1 MSRNYRK
8 EYDNYHS
15 RPEQKIR
22 RAARNAARS
31 RFKDADP
38 NKDVHHK
45 DNNPLNNDKN
55 NLSLVTQHY
64 NRREPRLRQE
74 AVDVKK
80 LLAKVKGLSK
90 QHIALLTQ
98 LPMPVLISLITALY
112 GLTMG
117 EDNKFQIEELE
128 EMSAIDDKQFRN
140 KVAQLI
146 QISGRN
152 DTAGLET
159 RVMYQSSDALRKSTR
174 AFQLHFQKQRSSN
187 VRELIAKAVNKAM
200 DKKAVF
206 FIWDAPFAKMI
217 TAFGEDVQESFDTDA
232 KKMVGLMQ
240 KYINTKNKKQ
250 KVSLLKDINKLQLK
264 LGLEVTETIEEGL
277 TDPQEL
283 AKEIEWGVSPKN
295 VDSRVLSTKQK
306 KQMKDIV
313 KLMKRSKAPNW
324 VSKFTQVYF
333 TSDKLVQQRLKSAA
347 KRGGMSS
354 ELMKK
359 LFKEDM
365 GTVTGPHIA
374 GTGDDSSTVKVRK
387 RKKVRRRKTESKS
400 NRMSPSM
407 RDWEDRNKLAKQI
420 RAKFW
425 KSFKK
430 DKKKD
435 VNMKFKLKNS
445 KSLKKR
451 VIDNVLAIQQKV

>member
-15 RPEQKIR
+15 RPDQKIR
-22 RAARNAARS
+22 RAARNAARA

-64 NRREPRLRQE
+64 NRREPRLRE
-74 AVDVKK
+74 EDVK
-80 LLAKVKGLSK
+80 
-90 QHIALLTQ
+90 
-98 LPMPVLISLITALY
+98 
-112 GLTMG
+112 
-117 EDNKFQIEELE
+117 

-174 AFQLHFQKQRSSN
+174 AFQLHFQKQRSSS

-217 TAFGEDVQESFDTDA
+217 TAFGEDVKESFDTDA
-232 KKMVGLMQ
+232 KKMIGLMQ
-240 KYINTKNKKQ
+240 KYINTKNKSQ

-264 LGLEVTETIEEGL
+264 LGLDVT
-277 TDPQEL
+277 
-283 AKEIEWGVSPKN
+283 
-295 VDSRVLSTKQK
+295 
-306 KQMKDIV
+306 
-313 KLMKRSKAPNW
+313 
-324 VSKFTQVYF
+324 
-333 TSDKLVQQRLKSAA
+333 
-347 KRGGMSS
+347 
-354 ELMKK
+354 
-359 LFKEDM
+359 EDM

-387 RKKVRRRKTESKS
+387 KKKVRRRKTEGS
-400 NRMSPSM
+400 RLSPSM
-407 RDWEDRNKLAKQI
+407 TDWEKRHAKERQI
-420 RAKFW
+420 RQDFW
-425 KSFKK
+425 KQFRKDK
-430 DKKKD
+430 DKKD
-435 VNMKFKLKNS
+435 VKLKFKLKNS
-445 KSLKKR
+445 KSLRKR
-451 VIDNVLAIQQKV
+451 IIDNVLAIQQKV

>member
-15 RPEQKIR
+15 RPDQKIR
-22 RAARNAARS
+22 RAARNAARA

-64 NRREPRLRQE
+64 NRREPRLRE
-74 AVDVKK
+74 EDVK
-80 LLAKVKGLSK
+80 
-90 QHIALLTQ
+90 
-98 LPMPVLISLITALY
+98 
-112 GLTMG
+112 
-117 EDNKFQIEELE
+117 

-159 RVMYQSSDALRKSTR
+159 KIMYQSSDALRKSTR
-174 AFQLHFQKQRSSN
+174 AFQLHFQKQRSSS

-232 KKMVGLMQ
+232 KKMIGLMQ
-240 KYINTKNKKQ
+240 KYINTKNKSQ

-264 LGLEVTETIEEGL
+264 LGLDVT
-277 TDPQEL
+277 
-283 AKEIEWGVSPKN
+283 
-295 VDSRVLSTKQK
+295 
-306 KQMKDIV
+306 
-313 KLMKRSKAPNW
+313 
-324 VSKFTQVYF
+324 
-333 TSDKLVQQRLKSAA
+333 
-347 KRGGMSS
+347 
-354 ELMKK
+354 
-359 LFKEDM
+359 EDM

-387 RKKVRRRKTESKS
+387 KKKVRRRKTEGS
-400 NRMSPSM
+400 RLSPSM
-407 RDWEDRNKLAKQI
+407 TDWEKRHAKERQI
-420 RAKFW
+420 RQDFW
-425 KSFKK
+425 KQFRKDK
-430 DKKKD
+430 DKKD
-435 VNMKFKLKNS
+435 VKLKFKLKNS
-445 KSLKKR
+445 KSLRKR
-451 VIDNVLAIQQKV
+451 IIDNVLAIQQKV

>member
-15 RPEQKIR
+15 KPEQKIR
-22 RAARNAARS
+22 RAARNAARA

-64 NRREPRLRQE
+64 NRREPRLRE
-74 AVDVKK
+74 EDVK
-80 LLAKVKGLSK
+80 
-90 QHIALLTQ
+90 
-98 LPMPVLISLITALY
+98 
-112 GLTMG
+112 
-117 EDNKFQIEELE
+117 

-152 DTAGLET
+152 DTAGLQT
-159 RVMYQSSDALRKSTR
+159 KIMYQSSDALRKSTR
-174 AFQLHFQKQRSSN
+174 AFQLHFQKQRSSS

-232 KKMVGLMQ
+232 KKMIGLMQ

-264 LGLEVTETIEEGL
+264 LGLDVT
-277 TDPQEL
+277 
-283 AKEIEWGVSPKN
+283 
-295 VDSRVLSTKQK
+295 
-306 KQMKDIV
+306 
-313 KLMKRSKAPNW
+313 
-324 VSKFTQVYF
+324 
-333 TSDKLVQQRLKSAA
+333 
-347 KRGGMSS
+347 
-354 ELMKK
+354 
-359 LFKEDM
+359 EDM

-387 RKKVRRRKTESKS
+387 KKKVRRRKEESSGKY
-400 NRMSPSM
+400 RTSPSM
-407 RDWEDRNKLAKQI
+407 KDWEKRNELS
-420 RAKFW
+420 R
-425 KSFKK
+425 
-430 DKKKD
+430 
-435 VNMKFKLKNS
+435 
-445 KSLKKR
+445 
-451 VIDNVLAIQQKV
+451 

>member
-1 MSRNYRK
+1 
-8 EYDNYHS
+8 
-15 RPEQKIR
+15 
-22 RAARNAARS
+22 
-31 RFKDADP
+31 
-38 NKDVHHK
+38 
-45 DNNPLNNDKN
+45 
-55 NLSLVTQHY
+55 
-64 NRREPRLRQE
+64 
-74 AVDVKK
+74 
-80 LLAKVKGLSK
+80 
-90 QHIALLTQ
+90 
-98 LPMPVLISLITALY
+98 
-112 GLTMG
+112 
-117 EDNKFQIEELE
+117 
-128 EMSAIDDKQFRN
+128 MSAIDDKQFRN

-264 LGLEVTETIEEGL
+264 LGLDVT
-277 TDPQEL
+277 
-283 AKEIEWGVSPKN
+283 
-295 VDSRVLSTKQK
+295 
-306 KQMKDIV
+306 
-313 KLMKRSKAPNW
+313 
-324 VSKFTQVYF
+324 
-333 TSDKLVQQRLKSAA
+333 
-347 KRGGMSS
+347 
-354 ELMKK
+354 
-359 LFKEDM
+359 EDM

-400 NRMSPSM
+400 SRTSPSM
-407 RDWEDRNKLAKQI
+407 RDWEKRNELSKQI

-435 VNMKFKLKNS
+435 VNVKFKLKNS
-445 KSLKKR
+445 KSLRKR
-451 VIDNVLAIQQKV
+451 IIDNVLAIQQKV